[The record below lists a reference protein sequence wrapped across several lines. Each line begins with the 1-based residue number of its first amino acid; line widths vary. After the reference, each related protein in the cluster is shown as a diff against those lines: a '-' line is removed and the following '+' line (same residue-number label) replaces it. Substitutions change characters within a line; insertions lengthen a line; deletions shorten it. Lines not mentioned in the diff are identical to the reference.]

1 MSISTSPNH
10 RMTRSLRHVAFF
22 TAGFI
27 FDAFMVRR
35 IDDEKVLIQQGVYL
49 LVSGA
54 LLAHIVVGRERAHR
68 WSSPVLH
75 FMLGTLL
82 NAYAL
87 IYVKSASGLALVF
100 FFVFISALLLVN
112 ELPSMHKRGPV
123 VLYALY
129 SFCLTSYF
137 AYLYPVLIGRIRWWM
152 FVLAVL
158 TSAVPLALV
167 LRFHHVRGD
176 REQLLRH
183 ALVPALGVQVLLLAL
198 YGMRLIPPVP
208 LSLRE
213 IGIYHAVA
221 RQADGSYQVS
231 YERPSWYNF
240 WTRDDSEFRAQ
251 PGDRVYTFFRVFA
264 PRGFRDEIRV
274 AWLFDQPGRGW
285 TAAGDVPIA
294 VTGGRDNGYAGVSY
308 KQNARAGAWRVVVRS
323 IDGRE
328 IGRRTFSV
336 NNEDAPSEAP
346 AMITAT
352 R

>member
-1 MSISTSPNH
+1 MAITKSPNH
-10 RMTRSLRHVAFF
+10 TMPQSLRHLAFF
-22 TAGFI
+22 TAGFV
-27 FDAFMVRR
+27 FDAFMIRR
-35 IDDEKVLIQQGVYL
+35 IDDEKVLIQQSLYL
-49 LVSGA
+49 LVSGV
-54 LLAHIVVGRERAHR
+54 LLAHIVVKGERAHR

-87 IYVKSASGLALVF
+87 FYVKSASGLATILF
-100 FFVFISALLLVN
+100 LTGISALLLAN
-112 ELPSMHKRGPV
+112 ELPSMHRRGPI

-137 AYLYPVLIGRIRWWM
+137 AYLYPVLLGRIRWWM

-158 TSAVPLALV
+158 TSAVPLALL
-167 LRFHHVRGD
+167 LRLHHRRAKDREHVR
-176 REQLLRH
+176 E
-183 ALVPALGVQVLLLAL
+183 AVTPALGVQAALLLLYAL
-198 YGMRLIPPVP
+198 RLIPPVP
-208 LSLRE
+208 LSLME

-231 YERPSWYNF
+231 YERPSWYDF
-240 WTRDDSEFRAQ
+240 WTRDDSDFRAQ

-274 AWLFDQPGRGW
+274 AWLFDEPGRGW
-285 TAAGDVPIA
+285 TPAGELPIA
-294 VTGGRDNGYAGVSY
+294 VTGGRANGYAGVSY
-308 KQNARAGAWRVVVRS
+308 KQKTQPGRWRVVVRS

-328 IGRRTFSV
+328 IGRRTFSIRADNADSPRSMV
-336 NNEDAPSEAP
+336 ETS
-346 AMITAT
+346 

>member
-1 MSISTSPNH
+1 MSDQHGSH
-10 RMTRSLRHVAFF
+10 AWKHLAFF
-22 TAGFI
+22 AAGFV
-27 FDAFMVRR
+27 FDAFMIRR
-35 IDDEKVLIQQGVYL
+35 IDDEKVLIQQGLYL
-49 LVSGA
+49 LASGA
-54 LLAHIVVGRERAHR
+54 LLAHIVVRRERAHR
-68 WSSPVLH
+68 WSSPALH

-87 IYVKSASGLALVF
+87 FYVKSASGLAAIL
-100 FFVFISALLLVN
+100 FFVVISLLLLVN
-112 ELPSMHKRGPV
+112 ELPSMHERGPV

-167 LRFHHVRGD
+167 LRFHHLRGN

-183 ALVPALGVQVLLLAL
+183 ALVPALGVQALLLLL
-198 YGMRLIPPVP
+198 YVLRMIPPVP
-208 LSLRE
+208 LSLME

-221 RQADGSYQVS
+221 RQADGSYRVS
-231 YERPSWYNF
+231 YVQPAWYDF
-240 WTRDDSEFRAQ
+240 WTSDDSDFRAR

-264 PRGFRDEIRV
+264 PKGFRDEIRV
-274 AWLFDQPGRGW
+274 AWLFDQPGHGW
-285 TAAGDVPIA
+285 TPAGDLPIA
-294 VTGGRDNGYAGVSY
+294 VTGGRANGYAGFSY
-308 KQNARAGAWRVVVRS
+308 KQKTPPGKWRVLVS
-323 IDGRE
+323 SADGRE

-336 NNEDAPSEAP
+336 RADDASASPP
-346 AMITAT
+346 AMASDT